1 MHKEGLCAKKWIK
14 NGPNLED
21 KTMLFL
27 ITQRTLQKKNLEK
40 PSHAPTTV

>member
-21 KTMLFL
+21 KAMLFL
-27 ITQRTLQKKNLEK
+27 ITQRTLQKK
-40 PSHAPTTV
+40 T